1 MKKSIL
7 IIEDTPDVRK
17 NTAELLKIAGYNT
30 FTASNGK
37 SGLKAAIKNKP
48 DIILCDIVMP
58 ELDGYGVLRALENI
72 PEMTGIPFVFITGNS
87 KKTDFRKGMDL
98 GADDYLTKPFS
109 GDDLLRIVDARLKKN
124 KKIKSFN
131 NPSEVS
137 DIPVKNNKS
146 EQGLPV
152 LLDHR
157 TTKKIRK
164 NDLLFSEGDCPF
176 YLYFIA
182 SGKIKTFKSN
192 EWGKEYIMDIY
203 KEGEFFG
210 YGVLIEDSNHKET
223 AIAIENSE
231 VMQIPKQEF
240 LDLLHSN
247 NEVAMKFMKLIS
259 SNASKAAD
267 KLLKLAYD
275 SARKRVAEAIIFV
288 SKKYEIEGKNE
299 LTFTIL
305 RENISALCGIS
316 PESVSRTLADFK
328 EENLIEARSGSIK
341 IIDLK
346 KLEGIKN

>member
-7 IIEDTPDVRK
+7 IIEDTADVRK
-17 NTAELLKIAGYNT
+17 NTAQLLEIAGYKT
-30 FTASNGK
+30 FTANNGK
-37 SGLKAAIKNKP
+37 NGLQSAKKNKP
-48 DIILCDIVMP
+48 DLILCDIIMP
-58 ELDGYGVLRALENI
+58 KLDGYGVLRALENI
-72 PEMTGIPFVFITGNS
+72 PEMTGTPFVFITANA

-109 GDDLLRIVDARLKKN
+109 GDDLLRIVAARLKKN
-124 KKIKSFN
+124 RLMKESFEN
-131 NPSEVS
+131 NLDDQYTHTNKPQSLS
-137 DIPVKNNKS
+137 LLLKN
-146 EQGLPV
+146 
-152 LLDHR
+152 R

-164 NDLLFSEGDCPF
+164 NDMLFSEGDSAF
-176 YLYFIA
+176 YLYCLV

-192 EWGKEYIMDIY
+192 DGGKEYIIDIH
-203 KEGEFFG
+203 KEGDFIG
-210 YGVLIEDSNHKET
+210 YSALIEESNHKEA

-231 VMQIPKQEF
+231 VALIPKQDF
-240 LDLLHSN
+240 LQLLHTN
-247 NEVAMKFMKLIS
+247 NEVAMTFMKLL
-259 SNASKAAD
+259 SNNSSKASE

-288 SKKYEIEGKNE
+288 SRKYEIEGKNE

-346 KLEGIKN
+346 KLESIKN